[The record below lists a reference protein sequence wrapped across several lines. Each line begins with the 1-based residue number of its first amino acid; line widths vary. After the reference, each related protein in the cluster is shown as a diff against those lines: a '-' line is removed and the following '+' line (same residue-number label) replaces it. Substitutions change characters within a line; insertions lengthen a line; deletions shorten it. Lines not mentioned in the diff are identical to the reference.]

1 MQKNSKTTTILASLL
16 LLLIISAVVIA
27 FIVRQ
32 KQKNEISVA
41 LEILRD
47 SRQPVEQV
55 ENTLEALFMAEN
67 EFKEYTLS
75 YEKQR
80 FESYKLQIA
89 RLVSHLDTLQNI
101 IKPFTGDT
109 SPNKAGVII
118 EERNR
123 EANSYIRLKR
133 LTDSLMLL
141 SANMEETPF
150 QSPDQ
155 SITVKRFSAA
165 AAGYSTDTL
174 SLSQTTGSRK
184 KGLLGKIKTFLVG
197 EEEQQTTKSQ
207 VVVKTGDPQ
216 TFHPEAAAD
225 TTISM
230 AGFAEEVINKTNI
243 YYQLQLRIQ
252 LQNRNEL
259 RQSELRLI
267 RLNNTLMDEI
277 RQILVSLKQL
287 AVQSEGTYRA
297 ESTAAIVRSTGVL
310 QNLLLAIIFGAFILA
325 LITGW
330 MFYRNSKYQREIA
343 RSQEK
348 AIKEAE
354 EKRRFLSYMSH
365 EFRTPLSSVIGFA
378 EQLEKAGLNN
388 EQMEYLSGIISSSEI
403 LLTTVNDILDLSK
416 LEAGKMN
423 FMYETFDPRET
434 IKQTLRAFEGMAKEK
449 NIAIRY
455 TPVSGDKLLSGDEI
469 RLKQIL
475 NNLLSN
481 AVKYTQRGSISIKAD
496 LKEGTNGKVILEVSV
511 RDTGIGIPAAN
522 LPEIFNEYTR
532 VHSETSSRWVLGT
545 GLGLPVTKRLIDS
558 LGGKIQVKSEAGKG
572 SEFSFSIPYNSA
584 TETSLS
590 EKDNLV
596 DYNFEGRSGKI
607 LVADDNYFNVLLLK
621 TILKK
626 AGLEIDVAENGKEAL
641 EMLGKGHYSMLLSDM
656 FMPGIDGLE
665 LTEGLRK
672 DKTGKH
678 NNLPVIM
685 ITGNV
690 TEEAKAQMQK
700 AGVDEYLFKPFQQ
713 RDLLRLVGKYLS

>member
-1 MQKNSKTTTILASLL
+1 MQKNSKTTTILAFLL
-16 LLLIISAVVIA
+16 LILIISAVVIS

-32 KQKNEISVA
+32 KQKDEISLA

-80 FESYKLQIA
+80 FESYKLQIV

-101 IKPFTGDT
+101 IKPFSGD
-109 SPNKAGVII
+109 SSQNKAVIII

-123 EANSYIRLKR
+123 EAKSYIRLKR

-155 SITVKRFSAA
+155 TITVKRFTAA

-174 SLSQTTGSRK
+174 NLSQTTGSRK

-207 VVVKTGDPQ
+207 VVVKTGEPQ
-216 TFHPEAAAD
+216 TFNPEAAAD
-225 TTISM
+225 TTISL
-230 AGFAEEVINKTNI
+230 AGFAEEVINKSNK
-243 YYQLQLRIQ
+243 YYQTQLRRQ
-252 LQNRNEL
+252 LQRSREL
-259 RQSELRLI
+259 RQSELRLV
-267 RLNNTLMDEI
+267 RLNNKLMNEI
-277 RQILVSLKQL
+277 RQILITLKQL
-287 AVQSEGTYRA
+287 AVQSEGSYRA

-416 LEAGKMN
+416 LEAGKMT
-423 FMYETFDPRET
+423 FMYETFDPRVT

-469 RLKQIL
+469 RLRQIL

-481 AVKYTQRGSISIKAD
+481 AVKYTHRGSISINAD

-511 RDTGIGIPAAN
+511 RDTGIGIMAAN

-558 LGGKIQVKSEAGKG
+558 LGGKIQVKSEEGKG
-572 SEFSFSIPYNSA
+572 SEFSFTIPYNVAAEISI
-584 TETSLS
+584 S
-590 EKDNLV
+590 EKNKYADF
-596 DYNFEGRSGKI
+596 NFEGKSGRI

-626 AGLEIDVAENGKEAL
+626 AGLEIDVAENGNEAM
-641 EMLGKGHYSMLLSDM
+641 EMLGKENYSLLLSDM
-656 FMPGIDGLE
+656 YMPGMDGLE
-665 LTEGLRK
+665 LTAGLRNSISSK
-672 DKTGKH
+672 NKH
-678 NNLPVIM
+678 LPVIM
-685 ITGNV
+685 VTGNV

-700 AGVDEYLFKPFQQ
+700 AGVDDYLFKPFQQ

>member
-1 MQKNSKTTTILASLL
+1 MQKNSKTTTILAFLL
-16 LLLIISAVVIA
+16 LILIISAVVIS

-32 KQKNEISVA
+32 KQKDEISLA

-80 FESYKLQIA
+80 FESYKLQIV

-101 IKPFTGDT
+101 IKPFSGD
-109 SPNKAGVII
+109 SSQNKAVIII

-123 EANSYIRLKR
+123 EAKSYIRLKR

-155 SITVKRFSAA
+155 TITVKRFTAA

-174 SLSQTTGSRK
+174 NLSQTTGSRK

-207 VVVKTGDPQ
+207 VVVKTGEPQ
-216 TFHPEAAAD
+216 TFNPEAAAD
-225 TTISM
+225 TTISL
-230 AGFAEEVINKTNI
+230 AGFAEEVINKSNK
-243 YYQLQLRIQ
+243 YYQTQLRRQ
-252 LQNRNEL
+252 LQRSREL
-259 RQSELRLI
+259 RQSELRLV
-267 RLNNTLMDEI
+267 RLNNKLMNEI
-277 RQILVSLKQL
+277 RQILITLKQL
-287 AVQSEGTYRA
+287 AVQSEGSYRA

-416 LEAGKMN
+416 LEAGKMT
-423 FMYETFDPRET
+423 FMYETFDPRVT

-469 RLKQIL
+469 RLRQIL

-481 AVKYTQRGSISIKAD
+481 AVKYTHRGSISIKAD

-558 LGGKIQVKSEAGKG
+558 LGGKIQVKSEEGKG
-572 SEFSFSIPYNSA
+572 SEFSFTIPYNVAAEISI
-584 TETSLS
+584 S
-590 EKDNLV
+590 EKNKYADF
-596 DYNFEGRSGKI
+596 NFEGKSGRI

-626 AGLEIDVAENGKEAL
+626 AGLEIDVAENGNEAM
-641 EMLGKGHYSMLLSDM
+641 EMLGKENYSLLLSDM
-656 FMPGIDGLE
+656 YMPGMDGLE
-665 LTEGLRK
+665 LTAGLRNSISSK
-672 DKTGKH
+672 NKH
-678 NNLPVIM
+678 LPVIM
-685 ITGNV
+685 VTGNV

-700 AGVDEYLFKPFQQ
+700 AGVDDYLFKPFQQ

>member
-1 MQKNSKTTTILASLL
+1 MQKNSKTTTILAFLL
-16 LLLIISAVVIA
+16 LILIISAVVIS

-32 KQKNEISVA
+32 KQKDEISLA

-80 FESYKLQIA
+80 FESYKLQIV

-101 IKPFTGDT
+101 IKPFSGD
-109 SPNKAGVII
+109 SSQNKAVIII

-123 EANSYIRLKR
+123 EAKSYIRLKR

-155 SITVKRFSAA
+155 TITVKRFTAA

-174 SLSQTTGSRK
+174 NLSQTTGSRK

-207 VVVKTGDPQ
+207 VVVKTGEPQ
-216 TFHPEAAAD
+216 TFNPEAAAD
-225 TTISM
+225 TTISL
-230 AGFAEEVINKTNI
+230 AGFAEEVINKSNK
-243 YYQLQLRIQ
+243 YYQTQLRRQ
-252 LQNRNEL
+252 LQRSREL
-259 RQSELRLI
+259 RQSELRLV
-267 RLNNTLMDEI
+267 RLNNKLMNEI
-277 RQILVSLKQL
+277 RQILITLKQL
-287 AVQSEGTYRA
+287 AVQSEGSYRA

-416 LEAGKMN
+416 LEAGKMT
-423 FMYETFDPRET
+423 FMYETFDPRVT

-469 RLKQIL
+469 RLRQIL

-481 AVKYTQRGSISIKAD
+481 AVKYTHRGSISIKAD

-511 RDTGIGIPAAN
+511 RDTGIGIMAAN

-558 LGGKIQVKSEAGKG
+558 LGGKIQVKSEEGKG
-572 SEFSFSIPYNSA
+572 SEFSFTIPYNVAAEISI
-584 TETSLS
+584 S
-590 EKDNLV
+590 EKNKYADF
-596 DYNFEGRSGKI
+596 NFEGKSGRI

-626 AGLEIDVAENGKEAL
+626 AGLEIDVAENGNEAM
-641 EMLGKGHYSMLLSDM
+641 EMLGKENYSLLLSDM
-656 FMPGIDGLE
+656 YMPGMDGLE
-665 LTEGLRK
+665 LTAGLRNSISSK
-672 DKTGKH
+672 NKH
-678 NNLPVIM
+678 LPVIM
-685 ITGNV
+685 VTGNV

-700 AGVDEYLFKPFQQ
+700 AGVDDYLFKPFQQ

>member
-1 MQKNSKTTTILASLL
+1 MN
-16 LLLIISAVVIA
+16 
-27 FIVRQ
+27 
-32 KQKNEISVA
+32 
-41 LEILRD
+41 
-47 SRQPVEQV
+47 
-55 ENTLEALFMAEN
+55 
-67 EFKEYTLS
+67 
-75 YEKQR
+75 
-80 FESYKLQIA
+80 
-89 RLVSHLDTLQNI
+89 
-101 IKPFTGDT
+101 
-109 SPNKAGVII
+109 
-118 EERNR
+118 
-123 EANSYIRLKR
+123 
-133 LTDSLMLL
+133 
-141 SANMEETPF
+141 
-150 QSPDQ
+150 
-155 SITVKRFSAA
+155 
-165 AAGYSTDTL
+165 
-174 SLSQTTGSRK
+174 
-184 KGLLGKIKTFLVG
+184 
-197 EEEQQTTKSQ
+197 
-207 VVVKTGDPQ
+207 
-216 TFHPEAAAD
+216 
-225 TTISM
+225 
-230 AGFAEEVINKTNI
+230 
-243 YYQLQLRIQ
+243 
-252 LQNRNEL
+252 
-259 RQSELRLI
+259 
-267 RLNNTLMDEI
+267 EI
-277 RQILVSLKQL
+277 RQILITLKQL
-287 AVQSEGTYRA
+287 AVQSEGSYRA

-388 EQMEYLSGIISSSEI
+388 EQTEYLSGIISSSEI

-416 LEAGKMN
+416 LEAGKMT
-423 FMYETFDPRET
+423 FMYETFDPRVT

-469 RLKQIL
+469 RLRQIL

-481 AVKYTQRGSISIKAD
+481 AVKYTHRGSISIKAD

-558 LGGKIQVKSEAGKG
+558 LGGKIQVKSEEGKG
-572 SEFSFSIPYNSA
+572 SEFSFTIPYNVAAEISI
-584 TETSLS
+584 S
-590 EKDNLV
+590 EKNKYADF
-596 DYNFEGRSGKI
+596 NFEGKRGRI

-626 AGLEIDVAENGKEAL
+626 AGLEIDVAENGNEAM
-641 EMLGKGHYSMLLSDM
+641 EMLGKENYSLLLSDM
-656 FMPGIDGLE
+656 YMPGMDGLE
-665 LTEGLRK
+665 LTAGLRNSISSK
-672 DKTGKH
+672 NKH
-678 NNLPVIM
+678 LPVIM
-685 ITGNV
+685 VTGNV

-700 AGVDEYLFKPFQQ
+700 AGVDDYLFKPFQQ

>member
-1 MQKNSKTTTILASLL
+1 MLKNSKTTTILALMLL
-16 LLLIISAVVIA
+16 ILIISAVVIS

-41 LEILRD
+41 LKILSD
-47 SRQPVEQV
+47 SRQPVDQV
-55 ENTLEALFMAEN
+55 ENTLEALFIAEN

-75 YEKQR
+75 YNKQS

-101 IKPFTGDT
+101 IKPFTDNY
-109 SPNKAGVII
+109 SQSKAGIII

-141 SANMEETPF
+141 STNLEETPF
-150 QSPDQ
+150 QNPDQ
-155 SITVKRFSAA
+155 TITVKRFSAA
-165 AAGYSTDTL
+165 SAGYSTDTL
-174 SLSQTTGSRK
+174 NLSQTTGLRK

-197 EEEQQTTKSQ
+197 DEEQKVTKSQ
-207 VVVKTGDPQ
+207 VVVKAGDSQ
-216 TFHPEAAAD
+216 TFDPEATAD

-230 AGFAEEVINKTNI
+230 AGFAEEVINKTNT
-243 YYQLQLRIQ
+243 YYQAQLRKQ
-252 LQNRNEL
+252 LQHRNEL

-267 RLNNTLMDEI
+267 NLNNNLMDEI

-287 AVQSEGTYRA
+287 AVKSEGSYRTQ
-297 ESTAAIVRSTGVL
+297 STAAIVRSTQVL
-310 QNLLLAIIFGAFILA
+310 QNLLLAIIIGTFILA
-325 LITGW
+325 IITGW
-330 MFYRNSKYQREIA
+330 MFYRNSKYQLEIA
-343 RSQEK
+343 ESQEK

-378 EQLEKAGLNN
+378 EQLEQAGLNK
-388 EQMEYLSGIISSSEI
+388 EQMEYLSGIIFSSEI

-434 IKQTLRAFEGMAKEK
+434 LKQTLRAFEGMANEK
-449 NIAIRY
+449 KIVIKY
-455 TPVSGDKLLSGDEI
+455 SPVSTEKLLKGDEI
-469 RLKQIL
+469 RLRQIL
-475 NNLLSN
+475 NNLMSN
-481 AVKYTQRGSISIKAD
+481 AVKYTNKGSISIKAG
-496 LKEGTNGKVILEVSV
+496 LKEDTSGKAILEVSV

-522 LPEIFNEYTR
+522 LSEIFNEYTR
-532 VHSETSSRWVLGT
+532 VHTETSSRWVLGT
-545 GLGLPVTKRLIDS
+545 GLGLPVTKRLIDY
-558 LGGKIQVKSEAGKG
+558 LGGNIQVKSDLGKG
-572 SEFSFSIPYNSA
+572 SEFVFRIPYDIA
-584 TETSLS
+584 TETLLS
-590 EKDNLV
+590 EKDRYT
-596 DYNFEGRSGKI
+596 DFNFAGRTEKI

-626 AGLEIDVAENGKEAL
+626 AGLDIDAAENGREAL
-641 EMLGKGHYSMLLSDM
+641 EMLGKNNYSMLLSDM
-656 FMPGIDGLE
+656 YMPGMDGLE
-665 LTEGLRK
+665 LTEGLRS

-678 NNLPVIM
+678 KNLPVIM

-700 AGVDEYLFKPFQQ
+700 AGVDDYIFKPFQQ